1 MDELLGHL
9 QHAGVIAG
17 VIHAAIG
24 GGVRKFFSADVIAL
38 PHNVGGN
45 AKLMRADIHHAFQ
58 KPKMLH
64 ARIAAIGPYGA
75 LVADRLGEINA
86 RILEAIDAGKNLRPN
101 DAAERLVARISAAII
116 NMA

>member
-17 VIHAAIG
+17 VVNAAVG
-24 GGVRKFFSADVIAL
+24 SGVRKFFSAYVIAL
-38 PHNVGGN
+38 PHEVGGN
-45 AKLMRADIHHAFQ
+45 AELMRAEIHHAFQ

-64 ARIAAIGPYGA
+64 ARVTAVGA
-75 LVADRLGEINA
+75 NGAFVADRLGEINA
-86 RILEAIDAGKNLRPN
+86 RILEAIDAGKNLRPD

-116 NMA
+116 DMA